1 MHLPNHI
8 LLKNIFTKDKG
19 LKPITTNAQQ
29 IPKCTNPQVPVKAHL
44 SPVSS
49 ELPFHSAACN
59 NPLIITHLKKN
70 KTILKHWIQPFVP
83 LSSLLVRGRFY
94 ISPPSS
100 RGALSR
106 SFVLGNQRVTLWL
119 PLTSL
124 RTVHQELEALRV
136 WRHVGASTLCLH
148 GQISAHTCGFKRHK
162 QQ

>member
-1 MHLPNHI
+1 MHLHNHI

-59 NPLIITHLKKN
+59 NPLIITHLKK

-83 LSSLLVRGRFY
+83 LSSLLVRGCFY

-106 SFVLGNQRVTLWL
+106 SFVLGNQSHPVTTINILENSASGAGG
-119 PLTSL
+119 TQS
-124 RTVHQELEALRV
+124 LEACRCLYSLPP
-136 WRHVGASTLCLH
+136 WPDFSTHLW
-148 GQISAHTCGFKRHK
+148 F
-162 QQ
+162 